1 MIVSLLMFI
10 ISFFI
15 IDWTLVR
22 KEFIYKGLLP
32 SITSFITS
40 FIFVIN
46 YVRIL
51 NQEKENNNPKE
62 S

>member
-1 MIVSLLMFI
+1 MFI